1 MAVQIKVKVSHVC
14 IFKELGDTA
23 NPYSQK
29 INPGVLI
36 LDPQNLQYKKRK
48 KEKKTEKKLGQG
60 HFTAYI
66 IIQSETGMA

>member
-1 MAVQIKVKVSHVC
+1 MQIKVKVSHVC

-48 KEKKTEKKLGQG
+48 KKKKKLGQG

-66 IIQSETGMA
+66 IIRSETGMA

>member
-1 MAVQIKVKVSHVC
+1 MSKGRCRDGCANHGHGQKQSSKVSHGC

-36 LDPQNLQYKKRK
+36 LDPQNL
-48 KEKKTEKKLGQG
+48 
-60 HFTAYI
+60 
-66 IIQSETGMA
+66 